1 MLEFVG
7 EFFWTLEIC
16 QKIVE
21 KMQEFV
27 ENFLKISHQKPVSEL
42 DKGLYI
48 RTLYQSL
55 KQATKT
61 KQVIFNNIEILII
74 YHQQN
79 KQSNY

>member
-1 MLEFVG
+1 M
-7 EFFWTLEIC
+7 
-16 QKIVE
+16 
-21 KMQEFV
+21 
-27 ENFLKISHQKPVSEL
+27 SEL

-55 KQATKT
+55 KQATET